1 MRKGPHAGAG
11 DPPDSSTRLAE
22 PRKVIPV
29 LKNRWAV
36 LALLVLTRASMAL
49 HFQAIPPIAPFLIRE
64 LELSYAQL
72 GLLIGVFMLPG
83 VFLALPGGLL
93 GARFGGRAVMLSGL
107 VMMTLGALAV
117 ANSLALGAPFSPFYV
132 ALAGRLVGGMGGVV
146 VNVQLTK
153 AVTDWFSG
161 REIATAMGFQ
171 LSGWPFGIALAL
183 ASLGGI
189 ALGTSWQTAIYCT
202 AALSGLVFVLM
213 FLLYRD
219 APAPAAPAAL
229 SAAASTGMAGASPP
243 PLRPALWNLSR
254 RELTLITGAGLVWL
268 TWNVGYISLIS
279 FGALMLISQG
289 HPVAE
294 AGFLISLV
302 SWITL
307 ASGPLASY
315 LIDRT
320 GRVDLFI
327 AVGALSSAL
336 FILLLPLG
344 VMVLPLIVA
353 MGVLRGPCAGGIN
366 TLPNEVLRPESRNAG
381 FGVYFTVYYG
391 GIALVPLVAGAIQ
404 DLAGTP
410 AAPVLFAGVFSGL
423 TVVSLLAFR
432 RLQRRLA

>member
-1 MRKGPHAGAG
+1 
-11 DPPDSSTRLAE
+11 
-22 PRKVIPV
+22 
-29 LKNRWAV
+29 V

-49 HFQAIPPIAPFLIRE
+49 HFQALPPIAPFLIRE
-64 LELSYAQL
+64 MHLSYAQL
-72 GLLIGVFMLPG
+72 GLLIGVFLLPG

-107 VMMTLGALAV
+107 VLMTIGALAT
-117 ANSLALGAPFSPFYV
+117 ANSLALGAPFYPFYV

-161 REIATAMGFQ
+161 REIATAMSIQ

-202 AALSGLVFVLM
+202 AVLSGLVFLLM
-213 FLLYRD
+213 FLFYRD
-219 APAPAAPAAL
+219 VPAPADPA
-229 SAAASTGMAGASPP
+229 AAASSATASSTAASSGIAGAFAPP
-243 PLRPALWNLSR
+243 VRPTLWNLSR
-254 RELTLITGAGLVWL
+254 REFSLIIGAGLVWL

-289 HPVAE
+289 HSVAE
-294 AGFLISLV
+294 AGLLISLI

-320 GRVDLFI
+320 GRVDLLI
-327 AVGALSSAL
+327 SVGALSSAL
-336 FILLLPLG
+336 IIGLLPLG

-391 GIALVPLVAGAIQ
+391 GIALVPLVAGSLQ

-423 TVVSLLAFR
+423 TVASLLAFR
-432 RLQRRLA
+432 RLQWRLS

>member
-11 DPPDSSTRLAE
+11 DPPGSSTRLAE
-22 PRKVIPV
+22 SRKVLPV

-117 ANSLALGAPFSPFYV
+117 ANSLALGAPFHPFYV

-213 FLLYRD
+213 FLWYRD
-219 APAPAAPAAL
+219 VPATAV
-229 SAAASTGMAGASPP
+229 SSVAASSDIAGDSA
-243 PLRPALWNLSR
+243 PLARPVLWNLSR
-254 RELTLITGAGLVWL
+254 REFSLIVGAGGVWL

-289 HPVAE
+289 HAVAE